1 MLISIF
7 PATFA
12 SNQIGFSAQW
22 TDRSGESIDVH
33 DLNYCFDYSYFTYIY
48 GASLGRWETKKC
60 VFLPIEYKDV
70 IIGVPFKNISQVD
83 FAYPITTVKLIDGTL
98 LNGKRVTLG
107 ESNER
112 FCGSTELGVVCL
124 PISSVNKL
132 IFNQTSK
139 NSSSIGEPCENSHA
153 ALSSSNLTVYFETWN
168 SNSYRFTNA
177 TIFELEDGRWINA
190 RTGINLRWGEAE
202 IYKNLKDI
210 KQMEFHQENRL
221 EALVTFASE
230 NTKNLTVSE
239 SSMWLGG
246 NLDKFGPAR
255 IKWDQ
260 VRSLEISQNI
270 T

>member
-1 MLISIF
+1 MLFYIF
-7 PATFA
+7 PATA
-12 SNQIGFSAQW
+12 NQIGFSAQW
-22 TDRSGESIDVH
+22 TDRSGESIEVY

-48 GASLGRWETKKC
+48 GAR
-60 VFLPIEYKDV
+60 EYKDV
-70 IIGVPFKNISQVD
+70 IIGVPFKHINQVN
-83 FAYPITTVKLIDGTL
+83 FSYPLTTVKLIEGTL
-98 LNGKRVTLG
+98 LNGKLVTLG

-124 PISSVNKL
+124 PIYSMDKI
-132 IFNQTSK
+132 IFNHTYE
-139 NSSSIGEPCENSHA
+139 NLSSIGEPCENSHF
-153 ALSSSNLTVYFETWN
+153 ALLSSNLTVYFETWN
-168 SNSYRFTNA
+168 NNSYKFTNA
-177 TIFELEDGRWINA
+177 TIFELDDGIWINP

-210 KQMEFHQENRL
+210 RRIEFHQEKRF

-255 IKWDQ
+255 VRWDN
-260 VRSLEISQNI
+260 VRSLYIS
-270 T
+270 